1 MNKTTENKSTIS
13 STGDQRSMPVTGRI
27 VPSTQF
33 IFLTF
38 VSLLLLVW
46 TAAPT
51 LAENRGSKSRV
62 HNKHITKNKTDK
74 KKIAKVV
81 AKKKKSKPASRGVE
95 AKAVYCV
102 NLRSNQTLLA
112 RNADQQLPVA
122 SLTKL
127 VTALVALDQLPLD
140 RKVTVPDHIKTIPK
154 SVVGLMAGDSLTV
167 LDVLHGLLIG
177 SGNDCAETLA
187 CAVPGGSKSFI
198 AAMNKKVKSLG
209 AKRTV
214 FYTPSGLDQKTPNT
228 KEGKKTV
235 DVESNVST
243 AREIATIAGTAFSNS
258 TIRSICLK
266 KNHVLASASKPGGY
280 SVKSTNKLLRDNLP
294 LIGGKTGFTA
304 RAGHC
309 LATEFTPGRN
319 ILLIVVLGSPDHFR
333 DTRLVYHKAL
343 KETNRI
349 RLAPVTA
356 PPRLAARMN

>member
-1 MNKTTENKSTIS
+1 MNKTTEKNNTLS
-13 STGDQRSMPVTGRI
+13 STGDKKSMPVSGRI
-27 VPSTQF
+27 VHSSRF
-33 IFLTF
+33 ILLGV
-38 VSLLLLVW
+38 VSLLFLLW

-51 LAENRGSKSRV
+51 LAEVRKSKARATHKNV
-62 HNKHITKNKTDK
+62 TKIKTDK
-74 KKIAKVV
+74 KKIAK
-81 AKKKKSKPASRGVE
+81 KKPKPASRGVE

-102 NLRSNQTLLA
+102 NLRSNQTLLS

-140 RKVTVPDHIKTIPK
+140 KKVTVPDHIKTIPK
-154 SVVGLMAGDSLTV
+154 SVVGLQAGDSLSV
-167 LDVLHGLLIG
+167 MDLLHGLLIG

-187 CAVPGGSKSFI
+187 CAVPGGSKTFI
-198 AAMNKKVKSLG
+198 VAMNKKVKSMG
-209 AKRTV
+209 ARRTV

-235 DVESNVST
+235 DVDSNVST
-243 AREIATIAGTAFSNS
+243 AREIATIADTAFSNS

-266 KNHVLASASKPGGY
+266 KNHVLASSSKSGGY
-280 SVKSTNKLLRDNLP
+280 SVKNTNKLLRDNLP

-319 ILLIVVLGSPDHFR
+319 IFLIVVLGSPDHFR

-349 RLAPVTA
+349 KLSPTTT
-356 PPRLAARMN
+356 PPRLAAQMN

>member
-1 MNKTTENKSTIS
+1 
-13 STGDQRSMPVTGRI
+13 MPVSGRI
-27 VPSTQF
+27 VPSSRF
-33 IFLTF
+33 ILLSVVGLLFL
-38 VSLLLLVW
+38 LW

-51 LAENRGSKSRV
+51 LAEARGSKN
-62 HNKHITKNKTDK
+62 HATNKHITKNKTDK
-74 KKIAKVV
+74 KKIAKGAKFAKSTKTAKGIKA
-81 AKKKKSKPASRGVE
+81 AKKKKTKPVSRGVE

-102 NLRSNQTLLA
+102 DLRSNQTLLS

-127 VTALVALDQLPLD
+127 VTALVALDRLPLD
-140 RKVTVPDHIKTIPK
+140 RKVTVPDRIKKVPK
-154 SVVGLMAGDSLTV
+154 TVVGLKAGDSLSV
-167 LDVLHGLLIG
+167 RDLLHGLLIG

-187 CAVPGGSKSFI
+187 CAVPGGRKSFVE
-198 AAMNKKVKSLG
+198 AMNKKVRTLG
-209 AKRTV
+209 ARRTV
-214 FYTPSGLDQKTPNT
+214 FYTPSGLDQKIPNT

-258 TIRSICLK
+258 IIRSICLK
-266 KNHVLASASKPGGY
+266 KNYVLASSSKQGGY
-280 SVKSTNKLLRDNLP
+280 SVRTTNKLLRDNLP

-319 ILLIVVLGSPDHFR
+319 VLLIVVLGSPNHFR

-349 RLAPVTA
+349 KLAPTTI
-356 PPRLAARMN
+356 PRKLAAWRN

>member
-1 MNKTTENKSTIS
+1 MQVS
-13 STGDQRSMPVTGRI
+13 GRI
-27 VPSTQF
+27 VRSSRF
-33 IFLTF
+33 ILLGV
-38 VSLLLLVW
+38 VSLLFLLW

-51 LAENRGSKSRV
+51 LAEVRGSKSRV
-62 HNKHITKNKTDK
+62 THKNITKNKTDK
-74 KKIAKVV
+74 KKIAKI
-81 AKKKKSKPASRGVE
+81 AKKKKPKPASRGVE

-102 NLRSNQTLLA
+102 NLRGNQTLLS

-154 SVVGLMAGDSLTV
+154 SVVGLKAGDSLSV
-167 LDVLHGLLIG
+167 MDLLHGLLIG

-187 CAVPGGSKSFI
+187 CAVPGGSKTFI
-198 AAMNKKVKSLG
+198 AAMNKKVKSMG
-209 AKRTV
+209 VRRTV

-235 DVESNVST
+235 DVDSNVST
-243 AREIATIAGTAFSNS
+243 AREIATIAGTAFSNP

-266 KNHVLASASKPGGY
+266 KNHVLASSSKPGGY
-280 SVKSTNKLLRDNLP
+280 SVKNTNKLLRDNLP

-349 RLAPVTA
+349 KLSPTTT
-356 PPRLAARMN
+356 PPRLAAQTN